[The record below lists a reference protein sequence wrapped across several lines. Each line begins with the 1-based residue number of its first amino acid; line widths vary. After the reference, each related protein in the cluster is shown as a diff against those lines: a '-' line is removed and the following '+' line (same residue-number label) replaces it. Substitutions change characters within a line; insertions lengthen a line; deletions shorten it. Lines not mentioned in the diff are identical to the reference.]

1 MCQRHAQSEQDEQ
14 DLNWISGDDFSGA
27 NKGKRLTPPP
37 VTAADKKLLAE
48 CNTFKSAFGSRGQPF
63 TLLSTEYMPAS
74 FKQPEQLA
82 VTDKD
87 LKYIVLLLMQE
98 TLYAGML
105 QDWYLSWRLCR
116 GRMCSYRMC
125 C

>member
-1 MCQRHAQSEQDEQ
+1 VYQ
-14 DLNWISGDDFSGA
+14 
-27 NKGKRLTPPP
+27 
-37 VTAADKKLLAE
+37 AAKIFFL
-48 CNTFKSAFGSRGQPF
+48 GQPF

-74 FKQPEQLA
+74 FKQPEPLA

-105 QDWYLSWRLCR
+105 QDWYLVCKMCLRKNVFSIGCAADAGDAARGHAPRLVCIYI
-116 GRMCSYRMC
+116 GRERERERALERVCVFVC
-125 C
+125 I